1 MHTNIVGSK
10 PTRYETD
17 TIYCHLSLSD
27 ISWRQ
32 LMDSTGARGI
42 WRHVIWNE
50 ISSRRSLTL
59 VSATHSTLQKATPE
73 KWSKNTVRVT
83 SCSVFTSKLPHWHE
97 ICADFLLLQNFS
109 GSVYGLRLTLNVE
122 QYEYMKGP
130 NDDAGVKVWC
140 DVIESQI
147 DTTCLRSGNSS
158 WAGERTKLKI
168 ILLWMQIMLH
178 EPEEFP
184 LMADNGFA
192 VEPGTHTLITVRNSE
207 VCHRATQI

>member
-1 MHTNIVGSK
+1 MLQVHVEYGAMWS
-10 PTRYETD
+10 
-17 TIYCHLSLSD
+17 
-27 ISWRQ
+27 
-32 LMDSTGARGI
+32 GARFRPDDHWRGCLLHI
-42 WRHVIWNE
+42 QLCKKPPQKNGQRLRYMWRHVLF
-50 ISSRRSLTL
+50 SLLNYLTDTKY
-59 VSATHSTLQKATPE
+59 API
-73 KWSKNTVRVT
+73 
-83 SCSVFTSKLPHWHE
+83 F
-97 ICADFLLLQNFS
+97 FLQNLS

-168 ILLWMQIMLH
+168 ILLWMQIMMH